1 MPILNSIIS
10 LVNIRRLSQIDHF
23 KANPEEVQ
31 QGQLLDLVKKASNTE
46 LGRYY
51 DFNSI
56 KTIKDF
62 QERVPVQKYEQMEV
76 VVDKIR
82 HGAKNV
88 LWPGDIK
95 WFAKS
100 SGTTSS
106 KSKFI
111 PVSKESLEDCH
122 FRGGKDVLAI
132 YNNLYPDT
140 EMFSGKGLTLGG
152 SQQLNQ
158 YNRDSFYGDLSAI
171 LIGNLPFWVNFIRTP
186 DQSIALMDKWEE
198 KLIKMTEATIN
209 ENVTSLTGVPS
220 WFMVLIKHLLQ
231 YTGKDNLLEIWPN
244 LELFIHGGINFGP
257 YRDQYK
263 KIIPTDNMRYMETY
277 NASEGFFAIQ
287 DDPSSSSMLLML
299 DYGIFYEFIPM
310 EEWGKDYPNALT
322 IEQVELNTNYAIVIT
337 TNGGLWR
344 YVVGDTIQF
353 TTKYPHKIVITGRT
367 KHFINAFGEEI
378 IVDNSNKAIDHA
390 CKTTGAVIK
399 DYTAAPVY
407 MSTDKKGKHQWMI
420 EFEKE
425 PDDLIQFSTE
435 LDNELQSV
443 NSDYEAKRYKNIT
456 LEFPQIEVARTNLFF
471 DWLKK
476 HNKLGGQ
483 NKVPRLSNNRDLMEE
498 LMVINHNTKKQD

>member
-23 KANPEEVQ
+23 KENPEEVQ
-31 QGQLLDLVKKASNTE
+31 KEQISELVKKARETQI
-46 LGRYY
+46 GKYY
-51 DFNSI
+51 DFSSI
-56 KTIKDF
+56 KSVKNF
-62 QERVPVQKYEQMEV
+62 QERVPVQKYEHMETV
-76 VVDKIR
+76 IDKIR
-82 HGAKNV
+82 HGEKNV

-111 PVSKESLEDCH
+111 PVSKEALEDCH

-132 YNNLYPDT
+132 YNNLYPET

-158 YNRDSFYGDLSAI
+158 YSRDTFYGDLSAI

-198 KLIKMTEATIN
+198 KLVKMTEATLN

-220 WFMVLIKHLLQ
+220 WFLVLIKHMLK
-231 YTGKDNLLEIWPN
+231 YTGKSNLLEIWPN

-257 YRDQYK
+257 YREQYEK
-263 KIIPTDNMRYMETY
+263 LIPSDKMHYMETY

-287 DDPSSSSMLLML
+287 DDPASSSMLLML

-310 EEWGKDYPNALT
+310 EEWGKDFPKALT
-322 IEQVELNTNYAIVIT
+322 IDEVELNTNYAIVIT

-344 YVVGDTIQF
+344 YVVGDTVMF
-353 TTKYPHKIVITGRT
+353 TSKYPHKILITGRT

-378 IVDNSNKAIDHA
+378 IVDNSNKAIDYA
-390 CKTTGAVIK
+390 CKKTGASIK
-399 DYTAAPVY
+399 EYTAAPMY
-407 MSTDKKGKHQWMI
+407 MSTEEKGKHQWMI

-425 PDDLIQFSTE
+425 PTDMKLFMSE
-435 LDNELQSV
+435 LDKELQAV

-456 LEFPQIEVARTNLFF
+456 LEFPEILVARKNLFF

-476 HNKLGGQ
+476 HGKLGGQ
-483 NKVPRLSNNRDLMEE
+483 NKVPRLSNNRELMEE
-498 LMVINHNTKKQD
+498 LIALNKKSDT